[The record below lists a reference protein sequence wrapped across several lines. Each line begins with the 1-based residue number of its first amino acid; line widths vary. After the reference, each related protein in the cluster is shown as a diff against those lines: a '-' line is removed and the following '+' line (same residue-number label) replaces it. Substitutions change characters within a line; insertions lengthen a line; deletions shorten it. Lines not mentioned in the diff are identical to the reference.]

1 MSYKT
6 TMADLKELYDNLWD
20 ASFIHKGQNCGIFP
34 NSITD
39 ILVCI
44 GSKDYIVSSFEELV
58 NLDVEGVLL
67 LEILDKT
74 EVQYY

>member
-1 MSYKT
+1 MSYGNT
-6 TMADLKELYDNLWD
+6 ENNLKKAYDNLWD
-20 ASFIHKGQNCGIFP
+20 ASFQYKGQNCGIFP

-44 GSKDYIVSSFEELV
+44 GNKDYTVSSFEDLI
-58 NLDVEGVLL
+58 NLDVEGINLID
-67 LEILDKT
+67 ILNNT